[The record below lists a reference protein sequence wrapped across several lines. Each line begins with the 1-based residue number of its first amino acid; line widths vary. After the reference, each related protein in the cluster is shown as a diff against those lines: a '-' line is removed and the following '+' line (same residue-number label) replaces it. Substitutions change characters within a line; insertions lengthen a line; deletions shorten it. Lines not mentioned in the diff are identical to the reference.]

1 MSSEHGD
8 PDASEERPRFLDGYF
23 LISDIDLRDPNF
35 YRTVVLTI
43 SHDENGALGLIVN
56 RQSPLTL
63 GEMVEGFGNEAA
75 ASVPVFV
82 GGPVQQEMLFCL
94 HGELPGRDDGEQ
106 VMRPIDGV
114 CFEPL
119 TAGMVAY
126 LRGDWSSLAPDER
139 PPIRL
144 YAGYS
149 GWGPGQLEGE
159 LKLDA
164 WIVIRA
170 TPDITFHPEPAKG
183 WADAFAQSGPLSQII
198 LQTGFKPS
206 RN

>member
-1 MSSEHGD
+1 MSSGHDEQEG
-8 PDASEERPRFLDGYF
+8 AEERPRFLDGYF
-23 LISDIDLRDPNF
+23 LVSDIDLRDPNF
-35 YRTVVLTI
+35 YRTVVLAV

-56 RQSPLTL
+56 RPSPLTL
-63 GEMVEGFGNEAA
+63 GEMVEGLGTEAA

-82 GGPVQQEMLFCL
+82 GGPVQQEILFCL
-94 HGELPGRDDGEQ
+94 HGELPGREDGES

-119 TAGMVAY
+119 TAGMVSW
-126 LRGDWSSLAPDER
+126 LREEWSAFAPEDR

-159 LKLDA
+159 LKADA

-170 TPDITFHPEPAKG
+170 TAEITFHPEPAKG
-183 WADAFAQSGPLSQII
+183 WADAFAQSGPLSKII